1 MFCVAK
7 LALAGA
13 ASVALPRH
21 LVEPAAVRI
30 AEPVHLQ
37 ETKRKKNRQR
47 RGSPARGSAR
57 RMGSAT
63 RCTGWPSRGFTIH
76 N

>member
-37 ETKRKKNRQR
+37 ETKRKKK
-47 RGSPARGSAR
+47 PP
-57 RMGSAT
+57 T
-63 RCTGWPSRGFTIH
+63 SRFAGPRIGAANGFGDPLH
-76 N
+76 GLAKPRVHDS